1 MLLTTGGEATA
12 DVARVP
18 RADVAIV
25 LGAQVMPS
33 GRMSTMLADRV
44 HQAVALWRAHKVKRI
59 LVSGDHHSW
68 AYDEPGTMRNAL
80 LAAGV
85 PAQDVFTDHAGFDT
99 WATMVR
105 ARRIFDVR
113 SAIVVTQGFHMARAL
128 YLARAAGLDAHGLTS
143 DLHGYGRA
151 AIASGVREV
160 LARVKA
166 VGQATLD
173 TAVVGGPPVPI
184 AGDGR
189 SSWGPPP
196 PPGTPPAGAPAG

>member
-1 MLLTTGGEATA
+1 VRLRHPPVVWAIRGLSATLTLVVAGANGYVLLAAGGEAA
-12 DVARVP
+12 GDVAGVP
-18 RADVAIV
+18 KADVAIV

-44 HQAVALWRAHKVKRI
+44 HQALALWRAQKVKQI
-59 LVSGDHHSW
+59 LVSG
-68 AYDEPGTMRNAL
+68 AYEQPGTMRNAL

-85 PAQDVFTDHAGFDT
+85 PARDVLTDQAGFNT

-128 YLARAAGLDAHGLTS
+128 YLARAAGLDANGLTS

-151 AIASGVREV
+151 GTASDVREV

-173 TAVVGGPPVPI
+173 TA
-184 AGDGR
+184 AR
-189 SSWGPPP
+189 
-196 PPGTPPAGAPAG
+196 TR